1 MTGIHRG
8 RPGADAIAP
17 STGEPAVDLGDGIWM
32 SPGLS
37 NSYLLQTD
45 DGRVV
50 VNTGMG
56 FEGPLHRRAYDAIG
70 APPTRAIVFT
80 QGHYD
85 HVGGTDSLRDE
96 GTELIAQANFSSW
109 RADNERLGAFRSR
122 NAAFAWIRAIL
133 AAMEHAESLGA
144 GATAQARPE
153 PTTTFDDRLELSIGG
168 REFVLLSTPGGETT
182 DSLVIW
188 LPENRTAF
196 TGNLFGPLFGHV
208 PNLVTM
214 RGDRYRDA
222 LTYIESL
229 DLVLDLGP
237 DRLLTGHFDPIE
249 SADRIA
255 TEVTATRDAM
265 QWVHD
270 RAVDGM
276 NAGTDVHT
284 LMHEIRTPDHLDIG
298 EGYGKTSWNVRA
310 IWENYAGWFHHRS
323 TTELY
328 DVSPGAVAT
337 DLVAA
342 AGADALVG
350 VARARL
356 DAGEPVVALHLTDIV
371 LAADPAD
378 ADARAVAAAASRSL
392 LDASSNFWER
402 AWLTRS
408 IDRLEGK

>member
-1 MTGIHRG
+1 
-8 RPGADAIAP
+8 
-17 STGEPAVDLGDGIWM
+17 
-32 SPGLS
+32 
-37 NSYLLQTD
+37 
-45 DGRVV
+45 
-50 VNTGMG
+50 
-56 FEGPLHRRAYDAIG
+56 
-70 APPTRAIVFT
+70 
-80 QGHYD
+80 
-85 HVGGTDSLRDE
+85 
-96 GTELIAQANFSSW
+96 
-109 RADNERLGAFRSR
+109 
-122 NAAFAWIRAIL
+122 
-133 AAMEHAESLGA
+133 
-144 GATAQARPE
+144 
-153 PTTTFDDRLELSIGG
+153 
-168 REFVLLSTPGGETT
+168 
-182 DSLVIW
+182 
-188 LPENRTAF
+188 
-196 TGNLFGPLFGHV
+196 
-208 PNLVTM
+208 
-214 RGDRYRDA
+214 
-222 LTYIESL
+222 
-229 DLVLDLGP
+229 
-237 DRLLTGHFDPIE
+237 
-249 SADRIA
+249 
-255 TEVTATRDAM
+255 M

-328 DVSPGAVAT
+328 DVPPGAVAT